1 MRRSS
6 LKKITALMS
15 PVAAATILLTGAAAP
30 TSAAPRWNKKERR
43 GAVDPDG
50 RQILTRIGNA
60 ELGWNHFAGRHNI
73 RKCDLL
79 NIPLGGK
86 VDKKSGAN
94 LEYRGVASNR
104 QYGRVTIV
112 VKARYARKTDD
123 GRYDAGKGNKIGV
136 ITAYCKGMQKCPN
149 WVNQ

>member
-1 MRRSS
+1 M
-6 LKKITALMS
+6 KKITGIIS
-15 PVAAATILLTGAAAP
+15 PIAAATLLLAGAAAP
-30 TSAAPRWNKKERR
+30 ASAAPWLNKKVKCT
-43 GAVDPDG
+43 AVDPDG
-50 RQILTRIGNA
+50 REIPTLIGNA
-60 ELGWNHFAGRHNI
+60 ELGWNHFTGRHNI

-79 NIPLGGK
+79 NIPMGSP

-94 LEYRGVASNR
+94 LEYWGYATNR
-104 QYGRVTIV
+104 EHGTVKIV

-123 GRYDAGKGNKIGV
+123 GRYDAGSGKKIGV